1 MRNRQGLLLA
11 ALLCA
16 APAVTIAA
24 EEDGDAHGDGHSSH
38 LHHVSLTVG
47 AADNGHLDETGFSVG
62 AEYRYA
68 LNERFAIGPM
78 LDYTTYDHEETTL
91 LVAALFW
98 RPYAGRFQLFGGPGV
113 EFVNAEHQST
123 HVTPVPLS
131 SSVKAEDDDDS
142 EFAWRLGAGYDVP
155 VGKLSLTPLVSA
167 DFIDGHT
174 TWVYG
179 IALGYGF

>member
-1 MRNRQGLLLA
+1 MAPVVTLA
-11 ALLCA
+11 A
-16 APAVTIAA
+16 
-24 EEDGDAHGDGHSSH
+24 EDHDDSQGDGHSSP

-47 AADNGHLDETGFSVG
+47 AADNGHLDETGLSVG

-98 RPYAGRFQLFGGPGV
+98 RPHGGRFQLFGGPGV
-113 EFVNAEHQST
+113 EFVEAEHRASP
-123 HVTPVPLS
+123 VTPAPLS
-131 SSVKAEDDDDS
+131 SAAETDEDDS
-142 EFAWRLGAGYDVP
+142 EFAFRLGAGYDLP
-155 VGKLSLTPLVSA
+155 LGKLSLTPLVSA

-179 IALGYGF
+179 VALGFGF